1 MKNKLILLIVALAA
15 VGTLGLSRGAQAATP
30 SLSLST
36 TSDGDYVQLSV
47 TSGDADSSVL
57 FYYHKS
63 AGGLQVRYLGKT
75 NASGNYTNTIST
87 SDYDIIAN
95 DLVYVVVNNKQ
106 SASVAWPYVS
116 NNGGAVTLNKT
127 GLVLTVG
134 GSETLT
140 VSNVGTNVLY
150 LLNNSNPQI
159 ANVNISGSQITI
171 KGNTYGQTVMTVCA
185 LGTTSNCAS
194 AYVTVQNSGAKT
206 LTFSQS
212 NLTIASGQSSEVTIL
227 NSSGNYTILNNS
239 NPSIIQASINNA
251 IITLTASNNSG
262 SAALTVCQSDM
273 SGCGI
278 INASSGSTSSSS
290 LTFNQ
295 TAPTL
300 VTGQTLNVGI
310 SGGGSNYNISTNSN
324 STVLSASI
332 NGSTL
337 VLIGNTSGSSTVTVC
352 SSTGNCNS
360 LTATVSYATS
370 GPITLSQS
378 SLWLQVGQ
386 AVSVT
391 ISGGT
396 LPYSVLNDTNSS
408 SIFSSNLNNNIL
420 TLTGLAAGSSSL
432 SVCSAAGAC
441 TQLSVLVNGVSS
453 SSQLTFSN
461 NNLALNVG
469 ATANVSLFGT
479 GGYYVSTSN
488 NQNVATIAVSGSKAT
503 VSALSA
509 GSANATICQTGGQ
522 CSVLYVVVSSTSAVT
537 STPTFS
543 QTNPTISVGQSLS
556 ITISGGSTSTYTLS
570 SNSNPTIVQANIS
583 GDKLILLGQN
593 FGSSVLVVCAASNN
607 CGSLSV
613 TINAAG
619 SSSNSNSS
627 TGSSSNTGSTAS
639 STKPSSSTT
648 KPATTTAKPVY
659 KFTKY
664 LTVGSKGADVTAL
677 QTRLKYEGVYS
688 GPITGTFGAQT
699 YAAVQAYQKKNK
711 LQTLGVVGPATRA
724 LLNK

>member
-1 MKNKLILLIVALAA
+1 
-15 VGTLGLSRGAQAATP
+15 
-30 SLSLST
+30 
-36 TSDGDYVQLSV
+36 
-47 TSGDADSSVL
+47 
-57 FYYHKS
+57 
-63 AGGLQVRYLGKT
+63 
-75 NASGNYTNTIST
+75 
-87 SDYDIIAN
+87 
-95 DLVYVVVNNKQ
+95 
-106 SASVAWPYVS
+106 
-116 NNGGAVTLNKT
+116 
-127 GLVLTVG
+127 
-134 GSETLT
+134 
-140 VSNVGTNVLY
+140 
-150 LLNNSNPQI
+150 
-159 ANVNISGSQITI
+159 
-171 KGNTYGQTVMTVCA
+171 
-185 LGTTSNCAS
+185 
-194 AYVTVQNSGAKT
+194 
-206 LTFSQS
+206 
-212 NLTIASGQSSEVTIL
+212 
-227 NSSGNYTILNNS
+227 
-239 NPSIIQASINNA
+239 
-251 IITLTASNNSG
+251 
-262 SAALTVCQSDM
+262 
-273 SGCGI
+273 
-278 INASSGSTSSSS
+278 
-290 LTFNQ
+290 
-295 TAPTL
+295 
-300 VTGQTLNVGI
+300 
-310 SGGGSNYNISTNSN
+310 
-324 STVLSASI
+324 
-332 NGSTL
+332 
-337 VLIGNTSGSSTVTVC
+337 
-352 SSTGNCNS
+352 

-396 LPYSVLNDTNSS
+396 LPYSILNDANSS
-408 SIFSSNLNNNIL
+408 STFSSNLNNNIL

-479 GGYYVSTSN
+479 GNYYVSTSN
-488 NQNVATIAVSGSKAT
+488 NQNVATITVSGSKAT

-543 QTNPTISVGQSLS
+543 QANPTISVGQSLS
-556 ITISGGSTSTYTLS
+556 VTISGGSTSTYTLS

-593 FGSSVLVVCAASNN
+593 FGNSVLVVCAASNN

-619 SSSNSNSS
+619 SSSNSSNSS
-627 TGSSSNTGSTAS
+627 TSSTGSNTGSTTS
-639 STKPSSSTT
+639 NTNSSSSTT
-648 KPATTTAKPVY
+648 KPATTATKPAY

-688 GPITGTFGAQT
+688 GPITGFFGAQT
-699 YAAVQAYQKKNK
+699 YAGVKAYQKKYK
-711 LQTLGVVGPATRA
+711 IDQLGVVGPSTRA
-724 LLNK
+724 SLNK